1 MKCPTRTADSVTC
14 DSWGLQAFPVATGWK
29 VLSCNAYLLVDVL
42 AVEVAPGQDN
52 AQEQGLHADGHRL
65 EFPRLQFAAV
75 IAVKGEGPQ
84 TLP

>member
-1 MKCPTRTADSVTC
+1 MGCRQCHMGFQGAA
-14 DSWGLQAFPVATGWK
+14 GLPCGHWLETPETQ
-29 VLSCNAYLLVDVL
+29 CYLLVDVL

-52 AQEQGLHADGHRL
+52 AQEQGLHADSHRL
-65 EFPRLQFAAV
+65 QFPRLQFAAV